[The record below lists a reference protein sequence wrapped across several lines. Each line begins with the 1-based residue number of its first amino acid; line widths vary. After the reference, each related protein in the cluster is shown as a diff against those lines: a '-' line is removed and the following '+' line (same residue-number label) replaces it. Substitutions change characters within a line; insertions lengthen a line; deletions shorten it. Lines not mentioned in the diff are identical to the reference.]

1 MVGGSGK
8 LHVRSPSL
16 LIKLCILLLW
26 ISNYLID
33 MMLVHVG
40 RLYLKNYD
48 VGAINMFMQFWIK
61 AQILYNSMCLKGCIS
76 M

>member
-1 MVGGSGK
+1 
-8 LHVRSPSL
+8 
-16 LIKLCILLLW
+16 
-26 ISNYLID
+26 

-48 VGAINMFMQFWIK
+48 VGAINMFMQLWIK
-61 AQILYNSMCLKGCIS
+61 EKILYNSMCLKGCIS